1 MTSVSFLPWMENTT
15 ASRMQHLTVSKQAE
29 FDPCIGLSICI
40 LKVFF
45 FIMNPSTEELAK
57 NAMDE

>member
-1 MTSVSFLPWMENTT
+1 MENTT

-45 FIMNPSTEELAK
+45 IMNPSTEELAK
-57 NAMDE
+57 NTMDE